1 MTRIRSVVAPVTEPP
16 AWLRTATRWLAE
28 TPDLW
33 WPKVRRDTG
42 ERWHVPLHVDP
53 FYEAC
58 LIGWPPGR
66 GLDLHDHG
74 DSCGTISV
82 VEGSLFET
90 YTSLSAADG
99 ARGLHHRELTTGSLV
114 AFGPRHVH
122 DVTNHGPGQAL
133 SIHVYAPRL
142 RSMTFYDH
150 VPGRGLIAVRTDL
163 AVSETAMV

>member
-1 MTRIRSVVAPVTEPP
+1 
-16 AWLRTATRWLAE
+16 
-28 TPDLW
+28 LW

-42 ERWHVPLHVDP
+42 ERWHVPLHIDP
-53 FYEAC
+53 SYEAC

-74 DSCGTISV
+74 DSYGTISV
-82 VEGSLFET
+82 VEGTLFET
-90 YTSLSAADG
+90 YTTLSAAGG
-99 ARGLHHRELTTGSLV
+99 ARGLRHRELTSGSLIT
-114 AFGPRHVH
+114 FGPQHVH

-133 SIHVYAPRL
+133 SIHLYAPRL

-163 AVSETAMV
+163 AVSETAIV